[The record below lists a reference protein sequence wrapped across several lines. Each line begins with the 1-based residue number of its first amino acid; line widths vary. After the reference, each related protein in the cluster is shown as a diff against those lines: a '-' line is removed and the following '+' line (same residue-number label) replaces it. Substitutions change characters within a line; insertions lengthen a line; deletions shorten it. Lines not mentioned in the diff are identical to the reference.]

1 MSIAPNALLKILA
14 LEPDKTMDKV
24 VAQFN
29 PKELSQDKSIPWKPQ
44 KKKGPSDLE
53 YTNCEP
59 WTMSLELLFD
69 GFEQGKDEPS
79 VKDQIE
85 MLKKFTRFFGP
96 GREQRR
102 PPKVRVLWG
111 DAHGTLDKFDAVIE
125 SVSVKYTMFSPD
137 GKVLRAT
144 ANVKF
149 KEAANLKVGKPE

>member
-1 MSIAPNALLKILA
+1 MSIAPSALMKILA
-14 LEPDKTMDKV
+14 LEPRGTTDKV
-24 VAQFN
+24 EAQFN

-59 WTMSLELLFD
+59 WSMSLELLFD
-69 GFEQGKDEPS
+69 GFENNDPPVIQR
-79 VKDQIE
+79 IE
-85 MLKKFTRFFGP
+85 DLKKLTRFFGP
-96 GREQRR
+96 KRDQMR

-111 DAHGTLDKFDAVIE
+111 TGTETLPSFDAVIE

-144 ANVKF
+144 ATVKL
-149 KEAANLKVGKPE
+149 KEAADLKVGKRTD